1 MKIVVTAQGA
11 NLDAFV
17 DPRFGRGQYFLFI
30 DTDSSSVEAVANES
44 RSAAGGAGIQ
54 AAQFVAEK
62 GAKALITGSVGP
74 NAEAVLKK
82 AAIPAYRGAGTV
94 RSVVEKFKSGKLPA
108 MEAGGPPG
116 GSAE

>member
-1 MKIVVTAQGA
+1 MKIVITSQGT

-17 DPRFGRGQYFLFI
+17 DPRFGRCQYFLLI
-30 DTDSSSVEAVANES
+30 DTDTLSVDAVANES

-62 GAKALITGSVGP
+62 GAQALITGSVGP
-74 NAEAVLKK
+74 NAEAVLKR

-94 RSVVEKFKSGKLPA
+94 RAAVEKFQAGKLPA
-108 MEAGGPPG
+108 IESAGPRAGVTD
-116 GSAE
+116 

>member
-1 MKIVVTAQGA
+1 MKIAVTSQGT

-17 DPRFGRGQYFLFI
+17 DPRFGRCQYFLFI
-30 DTDSSSVEAVANES
+30 DADTGNVDAVANGS

-94 RSVVEKFKSGKLPA
+94 RAVVEKFKAGKLPA

>member
-1 MKIVVTAQGA
+1 MKIAVTSQGP

-17 DPRFGRGQYFLFI
+17 DPRFGRCQYFLFI
-30 DTDSSSVEAVANES
+30 DADALSVEAVANES
-44 RSAAGGAGIQ
+44 RAAAGGAGIQ

-62 GAKALITGSVGP
+62 GAKALITGAVGP

-82 AAIPAYRGAGTV
+82 AGIPVCRGAGTV
-94 RSVVEKFKSGKLPA
+94 RSVVEKFRAGKLPA

-116 GSAE
+116 RSAD